1 APPPSDGQTRKSLD
15 PGRSIRILPL
25 DLKRLWLK
33 ALRTLGALALVLLPT
48 HVPRWLD
55 AEAPVAEPLTVVRG
69 TITRHSTLASALEGL
84 LSPPGFTAWSRRP
97 GPSTTWPACRS
108 AAPSASPSDRTACC
122 GPSPTGSTRCG
133 RSACSGAGRLS
144 RSKWSP
150 ARSRPGW
157 PACRG

>member
-25 DLKRLWLK
+25 DLKRIWLK

-69 TITRHSTLASALEGL
+69 TIARHSPLASALEAL
-84 LSPPGFTAWSRRP
+84 LSPAGVHRLVEAARP
-97 GPSTTWPACRS
+97 VYDLARLSVGRPL
-108 AAPSASPSDRTACC
+108 DRK
-122 GPSPTGSTRCG
+122 STRLN
-133 RSACSGAGRLS
+133 SSHEWIS
-144 RSKWSP
+144 
-150 ARSRPGW
+150 
-157 PACRG
+157 